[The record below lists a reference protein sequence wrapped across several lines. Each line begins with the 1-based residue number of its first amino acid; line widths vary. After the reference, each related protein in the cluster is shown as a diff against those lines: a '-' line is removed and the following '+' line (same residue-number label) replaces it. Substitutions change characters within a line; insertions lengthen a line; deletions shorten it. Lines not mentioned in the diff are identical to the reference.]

1 MAGLFDFKSAEDIL
15 QERRTAT
22 KANQQQLLS
31 SIVAA
36 APKESRQASMLGAQ
50 LGIALGRAMGAKA
63 EQEQLTEFRE
73 MGETTQAMEQAGVG
87 GEGSAQFDGEGS
99 SYGAGVQQ
107 QAQAEEQRRL
117 GLLSQDVQQAEKAR
131 EGRANLDLNTPEG
144 LLRAAQLNQDLGG
157 DIKQTMAL
165 SDRAKKLQ
173 AEQKDL
179 EVQKIQQDSLA
190 ALVQNPDDQEAVSRF
205 IQTGGSVAD
214 LKAISDYSGNNN
226 LVVVGNRMFDKD
238 TGQYINPTEIV
249 KQVKDDYI
257 IKELKD
263 GSVVRLNKSTGET
276 QEVDL
281 PNASASTKEEDA
293 RVFAKLQSDL
303 ATTDMTLG
311 TIEEAMNLAG
321 VAGLDYAGR
330 KNLAGFLGGDARIL
344 QAKLRTISANLAFDR
359 LTKMRNE
366 SKTGGAL
373 GQVSNIELELL
384 KGSIASLDLLAGASP
399 EELRV
404 GLEKVKKHYTNF
416 KNAMLGKN
424 LDIDWQS
431 YDQVKV
437 VDGTMYWEQILEDG
451 SNKAWTIKQ
460 VEGTNN

>member
-15 QERRTAT
+15 QERRAAT
-22 KANQQQLLS
+22 KANQQQLVNT
-31 SIVAA
+31 IVAA
-36 APKESRQASMLGAQ
+36 APKENRQASLLGAQ
-50 LGIALGRAMGAKA
+50 LGMALGRALFEGKS
-63 EQEQLTEFRE
+63 EGEQLKESRE
-73 MGETTQAMEQAGVG
+73 MGETVQAMEQAGVG
-87 GEGSAQFDGEGS
+87 TEGS

-226 LVVVGNRMFDKD
+226 LVVVGNRMFNKK
-238 TGQYINPTEIV
+238 TGQYINPPEIV

-281 PNASASTKEEDA
+281 PNVNASTKEEDA

-303 ATTDMTLG
+303 AATDMTLG

-330 KNLAGFLGGDARIL
+330 KNLAGVLGGDARIL

-359 LTKMRNE
+359 LTKMRVE

-399 EELRV
+399 EELRA
-404 GLEKVKKHYTNF
+404 GLEKVKKNYTNF
-416 KNAMLGKN
+416 KNALLGKN

-437 VDGTMYWEQILEDG
+437 VEGNRYWENESGEIWDLG
-451 SNKAWTIKQ
+451 K
-460 VEGTNN
+460 VEEANN